1 MKIGQLLKTVA
12 TQLATSVLT
21 KVTVIKPSS
30 LVTGL
35 VLCPPQNIRKPL
47 ATQNINLSYVDK
59 ISGNLVWGSIL
70 VWGSNPVW
78 GSILY
83 SKTFQG
89 QCFNELRSLSF
100 ALSIVVINET
110 LRCELSDTTLSF
122 NKSQIEISR
131 RSAVF
136 ISIFPAFQELP
147 EFCSICCKSNGISG
161 NGNGITPG

>member
-30 LVTGL
+30 LATGL

-59 ISGNLVWGSIL
+59 ISGNLVWGS
-70 VWGSNPVW
+70 NPVW

-89 QCFNELRSLSF
+89 QCFNDLRSLSF

-110 LRCELSDTTLSF
+110 LRC
-122 NKSQIEISR
+122 
-131 RSAVF
+131 
-136 ISIFPAFQELP
+136 
-147 EFCSICCKSNGISG
+147 
-161 NGNGITPG
+161 